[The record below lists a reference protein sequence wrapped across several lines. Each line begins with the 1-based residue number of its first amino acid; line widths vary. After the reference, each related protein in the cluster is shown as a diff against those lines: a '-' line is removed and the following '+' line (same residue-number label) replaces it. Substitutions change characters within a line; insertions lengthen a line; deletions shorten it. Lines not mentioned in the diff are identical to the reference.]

1 MFPRAPA
8 GEPTDPG
15 GEAGGDM
22 LPAKGARLVLLN
34 GEVGPV
40 IAAGRDHW
48 YGDWSARRA
57 DTMAAA
63 IPLGTAG

>member
-1 MFPRAPA
+1 
-8 GEPTDPG
+8 
-15 GEAGGDM
+15 M